1 MAEGPSLALFASG
14 GYIRLLS
21 PAQKS
26 NDLAMSNTPAIDAK
40 KLFLAS
46 RIALIFTAMT
56 FAFRA
61 SLEGVWGN
69 EFHLTKE
76 QIGWIFGPAFYGFT
90 LAMVFG
96 GPLCDVLGM
105 KRLLGL
111 AFIGHVAGVIVYLV
125 SKDATM
131 LFIGTLCIGIGN
143 GMVEAA
149 CNPLTVTLFPNN
161 KTTML
166 NRFHVW
172 FPGGIT
178 VGGIIAYLMMDV
190 MHLGWHALISVLFIP
205 AIIYGILF
213 WRLEFP
219 RTERVTSGVSTKDM
233 FLSCLTPLFL
243 IMLLCMFLTAATEL
257 GTNQWIVAL
266 LQGAGVS
273 GILVLVF
280 INGIMA
286 LGRSFA
292 GPVVHRLNPNGML
305 IFSAIFAAI
314 GLVLLSKATGYAAF
328 GAALVFAAGICFF
341 WPTMLGFVAEY
352 VPKSGALGLS
362 LMGGAGMFSVSLILP
377 LMGKWYD
384 DFKAAA
390 IASGTSA
397 AGADAVAGSSTFL
410 KVAIMPAILIVI
422 FSLIYVLRRKSQ
434 AAGKPQAA
442 GASH

>member
-1 MAEGPSLALFASG
+1 
-14 GYIRLLS
+14 
-21 PAQKS
+21 
-26 NDLAMSNTPAIDAK
+26 MSNNPVINAK

-105 KRLLGL
+105 KKLLGL

-172 FPGGIT
+172 FPGGQA
-178 VGGIIAYLMMDV
+178 VGGVIAYLLMDQLH
-190 MHLGWHALISVLFIP
+190 MDWHILIAVLFIP
-205 AIIYGILF
+205 AIIYGLMF
-213 WRLEFP
+213 LKLDFP
-219 RTERVTSGVSTKDM
+219 KTERVTSGVSTKAM

-243 IMLLCMFLTAATEL
+243 VMLLSMFLTAATEL

-266 LQGAGVS
+266 LQGSGVS
-273 GILVLVF
+273 GILVFVF
-280 INGIMA
+280 ITGIMA
-286 LGRSFA
+286 IGRSFA
-292 GPVVHRLNPNGML
+292 GAVVHKLNPNGML
-305 IFSAIFAAI
+305 ILSAIFAAI
-314 GLVLLSKATGYAAF
+314 GLLLLSKATGYAAF

-384 DFKAAA
+384 NFKAAA
-390 IASGTSA
+390 IASGTDASA
-397 AGADAVAGSSTFL
+397 ADAVAGSNTFL
-410 KVAIMPAILIVI
+410 KVAIMPAILIVVFALVYI
-422 FSLIYVLRRKSQ
+422 MRRKSQ
-434 AAGKPQAA
+434 ATAQPQTAA
-442 GASH
+442 H

>member
-1 MAEGPSLALFASG
+1 
-14 GYIRLLS
+14 
-21 PAQKS
+21 
-26 NDLAMSNTPAIDAK
+26 MSNNTIIKAD

-46 RIALIFTAMT
+46 RIALILTAMT
-56 FAFRA
+56 FAFRT

-69 EFHLTKE
+69 QFHLTKE

-111 AFIGHVAGVIVYLV
+111 AFIGHIAGVVVYLV
-125 SKDATM
+125 ANDATM
-131 LFIGTLCIGIGN
+131 LFVGTLCIGIGN

-149 CNPLTVTLFPNN
+149 CNPLVVTLYPNN

-172 FPGGIT
+172 FPGGQAL
-178 VGGIIAYLMMDV
+178 GGVIAYFMMDK
-190 MHLGWHALISVLFIP
+190 MHLDWHLLIAVLFLP
-205 AIIYGILF
+205 AIIYGWMFL
-213 WRLEFP
+213 RLDFP
-219 RTERVTSGVSTKDM
+219 KTERVTSGVSTKEM

-243 IMLLCMFLTAATEL
+243 VMLLSMFLTAATEL

-273 GILVLVF
+273 GILVFVF
-280 INGIMA
+280 ITGIMA
-286 LGRSFA
+286 VGRSFA
-292 GPVVHRLNPNGML
+292 GAVVHRLNPNGML
-305 IFSAIFAAI
+305 ILSAILSAI
-314 GLVLLSKATGYAAF
+314 GLVLLSRASGYAAF

-341 WPTMLGFVAEY
+341 WPTMLGFVSEY

-377 LMGKWYD
+377 LMGRWFD

-390 IASGTSA
+390 LASGTDA
-397 AGADAVAGSSTFL
+397 AGADAVAGSNTL
-410 KVAIMPAILIVI
+410 MKVAIMPLILIVVFALVYI
-422 FSLIYVLRRKSQ
+422 VRRKSM
-434 AAGKPQAA
+434 AVSKPQAQA
-442 GASH
+442 GAAN